1 MAAKAKKERR
11 KSSRIPYKTSAD
23 LKFSKSNFKDCET
36 RDLSVSGTFVLGIKG
51 QGKGEQCD
59 VDLHLTGEASSLLL
73 KMKGEVVR
81 IEDDGVALQFLGV
94 NLDCFYHL
102 KNIVYV
108 HFVNPDDIECTD
120 RKKPRAKPVE
130 MLEKELPKEK
140 DYDEDED
147 DDDEVIGKRFRQ
159 SDDD

>member
-11 KSSRIPYKTSAD
+11 KSSRIPYRTSAD
-23 LKFSKSNFKDCET
+23 LKFTDSSFMDCET
-36 RDLSVSGTFVLGIKG
+36 RDLSVSGAFVLGIKE
-51 QGKGEQCD
+51 QGKGEQCN

-102 KNIVYV
+102 KNILYV
-108 HFVNPDDIECTD
+108 HFVNPDDIECTN
-120 RKKPRAKPVE
+120 RKKPKAKPVE
-130 MLEKELPKEK
+130 MLEKELPE
-140 DYDEDED
+140 ETEGSDED
-147 DDDEVIGKRFRQ
+147 DELIGERFRQ
-159 SDDD
+159 TDDD